1 MHGVMVGL
9 RSERGVAQ
17 TIEVEE
23 GVHGSHVSRPSYKMA
38 CLRFVQH
45 PGEILKGVFVVLERS
60 PLNFLCTFFLF
71 LTKKQKQRDIKQAR
85 ALLGWD
91 LESLKLIMIIFIYL
105 VTIYFILLWKFFLFV
120 NSHNSNKVKL
130 KMQSK
135 TDLGLS
141 PHHIT
146 SIVYDNNS

>member
-60 PLNFLCTFFLF
+60 PLNFLCTFFFIFDKETKTKRHKTSKGSTRLRPREPKTYYDYFYLLSNYLF
-71 LTKKQKQRDIKQAR
+71 
-85 ALLGWD
+85 
-91 LESLKLIMIIFIYL
+91 
-105 VTIYFILLWKFFLFV
+105 YFIMKVFFVRQFA
-120 NSHNSNKVKL
+120 
-130 KMQSK
+130 
-135 TDLGLS
+135 
-141 PHHIT
+141 
-146 SIVYDNNS
+146 